1 MAVAFRV
8 FLTLRVHRTLSLQR
22 EERPLFS
29 CHIGKTR
36 PAVLGKGKLNVH
48 MQQAIQLR
56 QAQPTV
62 LQQLETLAKSMRR
75 KFDRKVA
82 NSELCQVLGITPM
95 HFSLQGLAISAAL
108 FLTILLVCGVAE
120 WLEGGAA

>member
-1 MAVAFRV
+1 
-8 FLTLRVHRTLSLQR
+8 
-22 EERPLFS
+22 
-29 CHIGKTR
+29 
-36 PAVLGKGKLNVH
+36 
-48 MQQAIQLR
+48 MQNSIQLR

-82 NSELCQVLGITPM
+82 DSELCQVLGITPM

-120 WLEGGAA
+120 GLEGGAA